1 MPEAEVG
8 DLRALVLVLDQ
19 DPDRVRVLQ
28 HVAAVARR
36 AVRVDRRPDRA
47 DPPQRVV
54 EQGPLEVRLRED
66 PEGVALADSECEQPV
81 GDLLDCHGRLVPRDL
96 LPAGLA
102 LDQVRGVLASPRG
115 RVAPQAPDR
124 PHELSLRW
132 EGKRGV
138 TAKLP
143 GPTRLIHS
151 GPMRTTWNGSLSFG
165 LVTIPVGL
173 APATA
178 PKARASDVTFRT
190 LHRECGTPIKQKR
203 WCPVHE
209 REVSN
214 DELVKGWEVSK
225 GQFVIVEDADLE
237 AIEQRDTSRAIE
249 ISRFVPLAEV
259 DPLFFDRTYFLAPSS
274 AEAQRKPY
282 VLLLNAMKE
291 TGMAAIGRMVIRGN
305 ENFVLIR
312 PKDDALVLETLF
324 LAEDVR
330 SQAEID
336 EAVEGIGV
344 SEPELDLARQLIDS
358 LVGEWE
364 PDDLHSEYRENLR
377 EMLEAKLAGEEI
389 AMPEPVADAPVVD
402 LMEALKKSVA
412 ASKKRDGA
420 KPAAER
426 KKAAPRK
433 RAAAK

>member
-1 MPEAEVG
+1 
-8 DLRALVLVLDQ
+8 
-19 DPDRVRVLQ
+19 
-28 HVAAVARR
+28 
-36 AVRVDRRPDRA
+36 
-47 DPPQRVV
+47 
-54 EQGPLEVRLRED
+54 
-66 PEGVALADSECEQPV
+66 
-81 GDLLDCHGRLVPRDL
+81 
-96 LPAGLA
+96 
-102 LDQVRGVLASPRG
+102 
-115 RVAPQAPDR
+115 
-124 PHELSLRW
+124 
-132 EGKRGV
+132 
-138 TAKLP
+138 
-143 GPTRLIHS
+143 
-151 GPMRTTWNGSLSFG
+151 MRTTWNGSLSFG

-209 REVSN
+209 REVTN

-249 ISRFVPLAEV
+249 ISRFVPLTEV
-259 DPLFFDRTYFLAPSS
+259 DPMFFDRTYFLAPSS
-274 AEAQRKPY
+274 AEAQRRPY

-291 TGMAAIGRMVIRGN
+291 TGMAAVGRMVIRGN

-312 PKDDALVLETLF
+312 PKGEALVLETLF
-324 LAEDVR
+324 LSEDVR

-336 EAVEGIGV
+336 EAVEAIDV
-344 SEPELDLARQLIDS
+344 NEPELELARQLIDS

-364 PDDLHSEYRENLR
+364 PESLQSEYRQELR
-377 EMLEAKLAGEEI
+377 KLLEAKLAGEEI

-412 ASKKRDGA
+412 ASQKRDGA
-420 KPAAER
+420 KPAAR
-426 KKAAPRK
+426 KKTAPRK

>member
-1 MPEAEVG
+1 
-8 DLRALVLVLDQ
+8 
-19 DPDRVRVLQ
+19 
-28 HVAAVARR
+28 
-36 AVRVDRRPDRA
+36 
-47 DPPQRVV
+47 
-54 EQGPLEVRLRED
+54 
-66 PEGVALADSECEQPV
+66 
-81 GDLLDCHGRLVPRDL
+81 
-96 LPAGLA
+96 
-102 LDQVRGVLASPRG
+102 
-115 RVAPQAPDR
+115 
-124 PHELSLRW
+124 
-132 EGKRGV
+132 
-138 TAKLP
+138 
-143 GPTRLIHS
+143 
-151 GPMRTTWNGSLSFG
+151 MRTTWNGSLSFG

-178 PKARASDVTFRT
+178 PKARASDVSFRT
-190 LHRECGTPIKQKR
+190 LHRECKTPIKQKR

-274 AEAQRKPY
+274 AEAQRRPY

-312 PKDDALVLETLF
+312 PKGEALVLETLF

-336 EAVEGIGV
+336 EAVEAV
-344 SEPELDLARQLIDS
+344 DVQEPELELARQLIDS

-364 PDDLHSEYRENLR
+364 PEDLHSEYRQNLR
-377 EMLEAKLAGEEI
+377 TLLEAKLAGEEI
-389 AMPEPVADAPVVD
+389 AMPEPVADAPVID

-412 ASKKRDGA
+412 ASKERDGD
-420 KPAAER
+420 KPAAR
-426 KKAAPRK
+426 KKTSSRK